1 MNNLQPQNGLDDQ
14 QTKMKVMKA
23 AIGLFAEKGYASA
36 SVREIVEIAGV
47 TKPALYYYFNNKEGL
62 FFAILNW
69 AEEWLEIVLSD
80 VLKSPGAVLERL
92 VKLTHLMRKAAKQ
105 EPALFRMIHHLV
117 LGTPQGA
124 PAFDYHRYYRRII
137 ETLKQIYLEGVAR
150 NEMKKEDP
158 EQVAILLFSLID
170 CCYHLEQDR
179 LYPAPFNDLADRL
192 LSMAFQGLKSR
203 KGE

>member
-1 MNNLQPQNGLDDQ
+1 MNSLQPQNGLDDQ

-69 AEEWLEIVLSD
+69 AEEWLEVVLAD
-80 VLKSPGAVLERL
+80 ILKSPGAVLDRF
-92 VKLTHLMRKAAKQ
+92 VRLTHRLRTAAKQ

-124 PAFDYHRYYRRII
+124 PTYDYHRYYQRIV
-137 ETLKQIYLEGVAR
+137 EALKQIYLEGLTK
-150 NEMKKEDP
+150 NEVRKEDP
-158 EQVAILLFSLID
+158 EQVAILIFSLID
-170 CCYHLEQDR
+170 CCYHLEQDC
-179 LYPAPFNDLADRL
+179 LYPVATDDLAERL
-192 LSMAFQGLKSR
+192 LSMAFQGLGPR
-203 KGE
+203 EEE